1 MIRRKRIF
9 ECTECGEKFRA
20 DDIEL
25 NATVLSVPQPCPHCQ
40 SIRTMP
46 WGFMSFLSKSTY
58 EDIWKQM
65 EERK

>member
-1 MIRRKRIF
+1 MIRGKKLF
-9 ECTECGEKFRA
+9 KCTECGERFRA
-20 DDIEL
+20 DDIEWC
-25 NATVLSVPQPCPHCQ
+25 ATVLSVPQPCPKCK

-65 EERK
+65 EERR

>member
-1 MIRRKRIF
+1 MIRGKRIF
-9 ECTECGEKFRA
+9 KCTECGEKFRA

-46 WGFMSFLSKSTY
+46 WSLLSCLDKSSY
-58 EDIWKQM
+58 RDIWDKM
-65 EERK
+65 EKNK